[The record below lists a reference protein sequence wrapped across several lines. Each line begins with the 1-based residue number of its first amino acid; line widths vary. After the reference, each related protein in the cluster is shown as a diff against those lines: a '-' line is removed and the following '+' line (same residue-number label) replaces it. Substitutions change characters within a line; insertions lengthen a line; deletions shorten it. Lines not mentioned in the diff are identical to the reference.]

1 MTDEERSATP
11 QAPPAAGSEGE
22 VEARVAVD
30 EPQAAG
36 DDAFQQEMA
45 NLQQEIARFKEL
57 YLRKLADF
65 DNYRKRQEREMGE
78 FRRFAKAELM
88 RDCLPVLDNL
98 ERALAVPG
106 ADGSGLRE
114 GVELV
119 LRQFKD
125 VLARHGL
132 AEIDPVGKPFDP
144 TQHEA
149 ISRHEVA
156 GVSEPVVVQVLQKG
170 YVLGERLI
178 RPALVIVAVP
188 STAAEQGA
196 AVQDPQ
202 DQDTEDANGQD
213 HRN

>member
-1 MTDEERSATP
+1 MTEEERRLTPEGSAE
-11 QAPPAAGSEGE
+11 APVEDKGPAALDSEE
-22 VEARVAVD
+22 SS
-30 EPQAAG
+30 AAG
-36 DDAFQQEMA
+36 DDAFQEELA
-45 NLQQEIARFKEL
+45 NLQHEIVRFKEL

-78 FRRFAKAELM
+78 FRRYAKADLM

-106 ADGSGLRE
+106 ADSSGLRE

-125 VLARHGL
+125 VLARNGL
-132 AEIDPVGKPFDP
+132 SEVDPIDQPFDP

-149 ISRHEVA
+149 ISRHEVQ
-156 GVSEPVVVQVLQKG
+156 GVLEPTVVKVLQKG

-188 STAAEQGA
+188 VVAAQGA
-196 AVQDPQ
+196 PEPDSEE
-202 DQDTEDANGQD
+202 TNGQD